1 MEILGLESL
10 IYGVEDMDTC
20 SRFNEDFGLQLVEA
34 SAACTTFRTEENST
48 IMLRKE
54 NDPTLPPAVTAGSQ
68 LRQVVWS
75 VPSTDALEQIGAEL
89 SKDRDVTRDENGILW
104 SIDPMGYGLGFCVTQ
119 MQAVV
124 DEPAKINTLGNPVRV
139 DTRFQFSEKAKI
151 LHLGHV
157 VIHAPNLQETYEFST
172 ERLGFVLT
180 DSFATGQGY
189 FLRSTGSHDHHNI
202 FLFHVE
208 EDLAGIDHASYA
220 LSSFDDVA
228 MAGQYLER
236 KGWQSFTGPG
246 RHHIGSNY
254 FWYFDSPCGGKV
266 EYYADMDYLT
276 DDWVPR
282 EWEFGPHVVAAWDTG
297 PGFAQ

>member
-10 IYGVEDMDTC
+10 TYGVVDMDTC
-20 SRFNEDFGLQLVEA
+20 SRFNEDFGLELVET
-34 SAACTTFRTEENST
+34 SAACTTFRTEENAT
-48 IMLRKE
+48 IILRKE
-54 NDPTLPPAVTAGSQ
+54 NDPTLPPAVTSGSQ
-68 LRQVVWS
+68 LRQLVWS
-75 VPSTDALEQIGAEL
+75 VSSADVLEQIAAEL
-89 SKDRDVTRDENGILW
+89 SKDRDVTRDDNGTLW
-104 SIDPMGYGLGFCVTQ
+104 TLDPMGYGLGFCVTQ
-119 MQAVV
+119 MQAAI
-124 DEPAKINTLGNPVRV
+124 DEPVQLNTLGNPVRV
-139 DTRFQFSEKAKI
+139 NTRFQFSEKAKI

-157 VIHAPNLQETYEFST
+157 VIHAPNLQETYEFYT
-172 ERLGFVLT
+172 KRLGFVLT

-189 FLRSTGSHDHHNI
+189 FLRSPGSHDHHNI

-228 MAGQYLER
+228 MAGTHLEK

-246 RHHIGSNY
+246 RHQIGSNY

-282 EWEFGPHVVAAWDTG
+282 EWEFAPEVVAAWDAG